1 MARGALIGC
10 TMDLMQHLS
19 RFATLF
25 VALASSLFAS
35 SGLADDAATQRHS
48 LWSLKG
54 KQNTVYLLGSVHFLS
69 PSEKLPAAME
79 AAYEDAEA
87 LYMEIDMD
95 DLDPLAAQKVALEL
109 GMLPPGETLASV
121 LDADTYAKV
130 SQKAQELGVEPVM
143 LDRFRPWFAAL
154 TLVQLHLI
162 KMGLDPNSG
171 IEQRLT
177 TRAVGD
183 GKPIQGLETLEEQ
196 LGTLAG
202 LPAKQQREFLVYSV
216 EDSERATRE
225 IDAMLKAWRAGDVA
239 ALDKLLAEGMEKYPD
254 VYRPLT
260 VERNRKWI
268 ASIEELLDDEDD
280 YLVVVGTLHL
290 VGKDSVIELL
300 EKKGHRITQ
309 H

>member
-1 MARGALIGC
+1 M
-10 TMDLMQHLS
+10 HHV
-19 RFATLF
+19 RF
-25 VALASSLFAS
+25 ASSLLLALAFSLAPTAFS
-35 SGLADDAATQRHS
+35 LADTPSAV
-48 LWSLKG
+48 WSLKG

-69 PSEKLPAAME
+69 PAEKLPAAME

-109 GMLPPGETLASV
+109 GMLPPGQTLAEE
-121 LDADTYAKV
+121 LGAETYAMV
-130 SQKAQELGVEPVM
+130 AQKARELGVEPM
-143 LDRFRPWFAAL
+143 MIERFRPWFAAM
-154 TLVQLHLI
+154 TLVQLHLM

-171 IEQRLT
+171 VEQRFT
-177 TRAVGD
+177 ARATRD

-202 LPAKQQREFLVYSV
+202 LPAPQQKQFLVYSV
-216 EDSERATRE
+216 EDTERATKE
-225 IDAMLKAWRAGDVA
+225 IDTMLKAWRTGDVA

-260 VERNRKWI
+260 IERNKKWI
-268 ASIEELLDDEDD
+268 ASIEQLLDDEDD
-280 YLVVVGTLHL
+280 YLIVVGALHL

-300 EKKGHRITQ
+300 EKKGHRVTQ

>member
-1 MARGALIGC
+1 M
-10 TMDLMQHLS
+10 HLP
-19 RFATLF
+19 RFAVSVLL
-25 VALASSLFAS
+25 ALTCSLQSTAYS
-35 SGLADDAATQRHS
+35 QAKADTPS
-48 LWSLKG
+48 TVWSLKG
-54 KQNTVYLLGSVHFLS
+54 KQNTIYLLGSVHFLS
-69 PSEKLPAAME
+69 PAEKLPAAME
-79 AAYEDAEA
+79 AAYADAEA

-95 DLDPLAAQKVALEL
+95 DLDPLAAQKAALEL
-109 GMLPPGETLASV
+109 GMLPPGQTLAGE
-121 LDADTYAKV
+121 LGAETYALV
-130 SQKAQELGVEPVM
+130 AEKARELGVEPIM
-143 LDRFRPWFAAL
+143 LDRFRPWFAAM
-154 TLVQLHLI
+154 TLVQLHLM

-171 IEQRLT
+171 VEQRLT
-177 TRAVGD
+177 TRATRD

-202 LPAKQQREFLVYSV
+202 LPAPQQKQFLVYSV

-225 IDAMLKAWRAGDVA
+225 IDTMLKAWRTGDVA

-260 VERNRKWI
+260 VDRNKKWI
-268 ASIEELLDDEDD
+268 ASIEQLLDDEDD
-280 YLVVVGTLHL
+280 YLIVVGTLHL

>member
-1 MARGALIGC
+1 
-10 TMDLMQHLS
+10 MQKFS
-19 RFATLF
+19 RAAVLCFL
-25 VALASSLFAS
+25 
-35 SGLADDAATQRHS
+35 GLAFSLQPAAYSLADTPS
-48 LWSLKG
+48 ALWSLKG
-54 KQNTVYLLGSVHFLS
+54 KQNTIYLMGSVHFLS

-95 DLDPLAAQKVALEL
+95 DLDPMAAQKAALDL
-109 GMLPPGETLASV
+109 GVLPPGKTLEGE
-121 LDADTYAKV
+121 LGADTYAKV
-130 SQKAQELGVEPVM
+130 AEKARELGIEPVM
-143 LDRFRPWFAAL
+143 LDRFQPWFAAL

-171 IEQRLT
+171 VEQRLT
-177 TRAVGD
+177 TRATSD

-196 LGTLAG
+196 LGTLAS
-202 LPAKQQREFLVYSV
+202 LPPRQQKEFLMYSV
-216 EDSERATRE
+216 EDSEKATQE
-225 IDAMLKAWRAGDVA
+225 IDRMLEAWRTGDVA

-260 VERNRKWI
+260 VDRNKKWI
-268 ASIEELLDDEDD
+268 ASIEDLLDDEDD
-280 YLVVVGTLHL
+280 YLVVVGALHL

-300 EKKGHRITQ
+300 ERKGHRITQ

>member
-1 MARGALIGC
+1 MR
-10 TMDLMQHLS
+10 HLS
-19 RFATLF
+19 RFAGSLLLVLTYSLQPT
-25 VALASSLFAS
+25 ASLA
-35 SGLADDAATQRHS
+35 ADPSAPERHS
-48 LWSLKG
+48 LWSLRG
-54 KQNTVYLLGSVHFLS
+54 KANTVYLLGSVHFLS
-69 PSEKLPAAME
+69 PTEKLPAAME

-109 GMLPPGETLASV
+109 GMLPPGETLASE
-121 LDADTYAKV
+121 LGAQTYAKL
-130 SQKAQELGVEPVM
+130 SKKAQELGVEPAM

-162 KMGLDPNSG
+162 KMGLDPDSG
-171 IEQRLT
+171 VEQRLT
-177 TRAVGD
+177 SRAVSD
-183 GKPIQGLETLEEQ
+183 GKPIQGLETLEAQ
-196 LGTLAG
+196 LGALAG
-202 LPAKQQREFLVYSV
+202 LPAQQQKEFLVYSV
-216 EDSERATRE
+216 EDSDRAARE
-225 IDAMLKAWRAGDVA
+225 IDSMLKAWRTGDVA

-268 ASIEELLDDEDD
+268 ASIEKLLDDEDD

-290 VGKDSVIELL
+290 VGKESVIELL
-300 EKKGHRITQ
+300 EKKGHRVRQ